1 MDDPADA
8 ALFAYYARGEE
19 RDRLAGARGM
29 VEFERTKQIVLR
41 RLPAPPSVVADVGGG
56 PGRYALWLAER
67 GHLVEHRDLVPLHV
81 EQLRAAAGAGS
92 GISTAV
98 GDAACWTSATPRWTP
113 CFRDL
118 VPDVERTGWMPPL
131 AAGSFSAY
139 CHRPQQL
146 RAELRW
152 AGFQVVDLVG
162 VEGLAFALDDLD
174 ERVPE
179 LLGIGPHLLATGVRP
194 AR

>member
-1 MDDPADA
+1 
-8 ALFAYYARGEE
+8 
-19 RDRLAGARGM
+19 
-29 VEFERTKQIVLR
+29 
-41 RLPAPPSVVADVGGG
+41 
-56 PGRYALWLAER
+56 
-67 GHLVEHRDLVPLHV
+67 
-81 EQLRAAAGAGS
+81 
-92 GISTAV
+92 
-98 GDAACWTSATPRWTP
+98 
-113 CFRDL
+113 
-118 VPDVERTGWMPPL
+118 MPPL

-174 ERVPE
+174 ERMGDPLARTVVLETARAVERVPE